1 MAKHE
6 ILGGKVHVYKR
17 ENSLLWQCSTYLQGK
32 NRRISTKTQ
41 SLSEAKDFAEDWY
54 MQLIG
59 QHRAGNVIGER
70 TFKEAAQ
77 QFEQEYEALTS
88 AERNRQYVDGHYRR
102 IRLHLNP
109 FFGNRGLSEIT
120 AGLVQEYRI
129 ARAKPDQN
137 DKVPSRSTMHKEIVT
152 LRQILKTALRQG
164 WLTNMPDLSMP
175 YRSSGKITH
184 RAWFSKEEYKQ
195 LYTATRKAVEK
206 ATSPR
211 RIYGAEQ
218 LHDYILFMANTGLRP
233 DEANCLQYRDVTIV
247 EDATTNETILEIEVR
262 GKRGFGYCKSMPG
275 AVFPFKRL
283 IERNT
288 PSPEDLVFKE
298 DHRGLFN
305 RILADE
311 GLKFDR
317 DGQRRTAYS
326 LRHSYIC
333 FRLLDGADIYQIAKN
348 CRTSVEMIEKHYAVH
363 LKNRIDASAVNVKRR
378 GLSPKQQA
386 QAAAL
391 NPHLE

>member
-129 ARAKPDQN
+129 ARAKSDQN

-195 LYTATRKAVEK
+195 LYTATRKAVEE

-262 GKRGFGYCKSMPG
+262 GKRGYGYCKSMPG